1 MAGSRHN
8 LALLKH
14 PKFYDARSFTPLWR
28 YQKFSSPSLVTTEGK
43 EISIIRPGNP
53 NAGGGPDFLEAQ
65 IFFDALLWNGPV
77 EVHRKASDWYRHN
90 HHLDSNY

>member
-1 MAGSRHN
+1 MQEV
-8 LALLKH
+8 LLH
-14 PKFYDARSFTPLWR
+14 YLWR

-77 EVHRKASDWYRHN
+77 EVHRQGLM
-90 HHLDSNY
+90 HLFKNYCQKHQCLTCNVEFHLMKS